1 MKSSYSFGL
10 KIDWL
15 ALTLNDT
22 SDAWNL
28 VLTLSAGRA
37 LSWVAGGGWHGYES
51 SYRLDNGAVVA
62 YGGVNGG
69 VHLELPATALSF
81 FGDAVPALLDV
92 HDWKCS
98 RLDVAADTDAVTV
111 QEIVLGRQWR
121 TKSKSIKAIQDLVSG
136 DYETLYIG
144 SRSRNSR
151 KFVRVYDK
159 AKEQGVDGVWT
170 RVEVQLRDRFA
181 DAALRF
187 IYAGGALEDVLL
199 RSIDFFCGESRSA
212 WYVAL
217 VGGGRTRFRFPAIVS
232 SLQGA
237 IEFVER
243 IAPAIV
249 KAEFVN
255 GYGWLRGLLF
265 RAAGRVDFEAVMRQI
280 RETTPGWV
288 PRGDLG
294 LAHA

>member
-1 MKSSYSFGL
+1 
-10 KIDWL
+10 
-15 ALTLNDT
+15 
-22 SDAWNL
+22 
-28 VLTLSAGRA
+28 
-37 LSWVAGGGWHGYES
+37 
-51 SYRLDNGAVVA
+51 
-62 YGGVNGG
+62 
-69 VHLELPATALSF
+69 
-81 FGDAVPALLDV
+81 
-92 HDWKCS
+92 
-98 RLDVAADTDAVTV
+98 VAADTDAVTV